1 MRRFLLA
8 LVVFAPVVFAPVVL
22 APVLLALPALAAAA
36 PARLP
41 DQPSKESVLSW
52 INTYRLHPDP
62 ERLPVA
68 VRAMSR
74 LGLITDPET
83 SGVYV
88 GFIAGVIANNPD
100 KADALIARMFPLPA
114 EHHWAI
120 VRAIAFSDRP
130 DWRILMQRV
139 AGRMPERHVMMDRY
153 LAGKL
158 PRLDQ
163 APIEKDETWGEKVRT
178 QFSLAK
184 YFSKPKKDISFAL
197 TPDLLD
203 TLWGYYF
210 ATGNDRPLSRI
221 VLMLRW
227 SKERDVVEKL
237 TLGSMAKY
245 TLAIN
250 ASRNSDLLATLKR
263 AATQDQPDGVK
274 PVLADVIEAAEA
286 VDTAKLRNEAL
297 AAIEELKRRGPG
309 SRRDLSL
316 WGQVGEGALAIGCI
330 AAAVAGQVEF
340 GIPCV
345 IGGAATS
352 AALRMWDGPK

>member
-8 LVVFAPVVFAPVVL
+8 LVI
-22 APVLLALPALAAAA
+22 LALPALAAAA
-36 PARLP
+36 PIRLP
-41 DQPSKESVLSW
+41 DQPSKESILGW
-52 INTYRLHPDP
+52 MNTYRLHPEPD
-62 ERLPVA
+62 RLPVA

-74 LGLITDPET
+74 LGLLTDPEG

-88 GFIAGVIANNPD
+88 GFIAGVIAANPD
-100 KADALIARMFPLPA
+100 RADALIARMFPLPA

-120 VRAIAFSDRP
+120 VRAIAFSDRA
-130 DWRILMQRV
+130 DWRLLMQRV
-139 AGRMPERHVMMDRY
+139 AARMPERHVMMDRY

-158 PRLDQ
+158 PRLEE
-163 APIEKDETWGEKVRT
+163 APIEKDESWGERMRA
-178 QFSLAK
+178 QFSLAH
-184 YFSKPKKDISFAL
+184 YFSKSKPKRDNSLAL

-210 ATGNDRPLSRI
+210 ASGNYRPLARI
-221 VLMLRW
+221 ILMLRW
-227 SKERDVVEKL
+227 AKERDAVEKL

-250 ASRNSDLLATLKR
+250 ASRNSDLLAKLKW
-263 AATQDQPDGVK
+263 AATQEQPEGVK
-274 PVLADVIEAAEA
+274 PVLAEVIDAAEA
-286 VDTAKLRNEAL
+286 VDTGKLRSDAL

-316 WGQVGEGALAIGCI
+316 WGQVGEGALAIGCV
-330 AAAVAGQVEF
+330 AAAVAGQIEL

-352 AALRMWDGPK
+352 AALRLWDGQK

>member
-1 MRRFLLA
+1 MRRFLFA
-8 LVVFAPVVFAPVVL
+8 LVVA
-22 APVLLALPALAAAA
+22 ALPALAAGA

-41 DQPSKESVLSW
+41 DQPAKESILSW

-62 ERLPVA
+62 DRLPVA

-74 LGLITDPET
+74 LGLIADPEN

-88 GFIAGVIANNPD
+88 GFIAGVIAANPD

-130 DWRILMQRV
+130 DWRLLMQRV
-139 AGRMPERHVMMDRY
+139 GARMPERHVMMDRY

-158 PRLDQ
+158 PRPED
-163 APIEKDETWGEKVRT
+163 APIEKDETWGEKMRA
-178 QFSLAK
+178 QLSLAK
-184 YFSKPKKDISFAL
+184 YFSKPPKDRSFAL

-210 ATGNDRPLSRI
+210 ATGNQRQLSRI

-227 SKERDVVEKL
+227 SKERDAVEKL

-250 ASRNSDLLATLKR
+250 ASRSSDLLAKLKW
-263 AATQDQPDGVK
+263 AATQEQPDGVK
-274 PVLADVIEAAEA
+274 PVLAEVIDSAET
-286 VDTAKLRNEAL
+286 VDTGRLRSDAL

-309 SRRDLSL
+309 SRRDASL
-316 WGQVGEGALAIGCI
+316 WAQVGEGALAVGCI

-345 IGGAATS
+345 VGGAATS
-352 AALRMWDGPK
+352 AALRIWDGQK

>member
-1 MRRFLLA
+1 MRRFLFA
-8 LVVFAPVVFAPVVL
+8 LVVA
-22 APVLLALPALAAAA
+22 ALPALAAGA

-41 DQPSKESVLSW
+41 DQPTKESILGW

-62 ERLPVA
+62 DRLPVA

-74 LGLITDPET
+74 LGLITDPES

-88 GFIAGVIANNPD
+88 GFIAGVIAANPD
-100 KADALIARMFPLPA
+100 KADALIAKMFPLPA

-130 DWRILMQRV
+130 DWRLMMQRV
-139 AGRMPERHVMMDRY
+139 GARMPERHVMMDRY

-158 PRLDQ
+158 PRPET
-163 APIEKDETWGEKVRT
+163 APIEKDETWGEKMRA

-184 YFSKPKKDISFAL
+184 YFSKPPKDNSFAL

-210 ATGNDRPLSRI
+210 ATGNQRPLARI
-221 VLMLRW
+221 ILMLRW
-227 SKERDVVEKL
+227 SKERDVIEKL

-250 ASRNSDLLATLKR
+250 ASRSTDLLAKLKW
-263 AATQDQPDGVK
+263 AATQDQPEGVK
-274 PVLADVIEAAEA
+274 PVLAEVIDAAEA
-286 VDTAKLRNEAL
+286 VDTGKLRSDAL
-297 AAIEELKRRGPG
+297 ASIEELKRRGPG
-309 SRRDLSL
+309 SRRDASL
-316 WGQVGEGALAIGCI
+316 WTQVGEGALAVGCI

-345 IGGAATS
+345 VGGAATS
-352 AALRMWDGPK
+352 AALRIWDGQK

>member
-8 LVVFAPVVFAPVVL
+8 LVVA
-22 APVLLALPALAAAA
+22 ALPALAAGA

-41 DQPSKESVLSW
+41 DQPAKESILSW

-62 ERLPVA
+62 DRLPVA

-74 LGLITDPET
+74 LGLITDPES

-88 GFIAGVIANNPD
+88 GFIAGVIAANPE
-100 KADALIARMFPLPA
+100 KADALIAKMFPLPA

-120 VRAIAFSDRP
+120 VRAIAFSDRS
-130 DWRILMQRV
+130 DWRLLMQRV
-139 AGRMPERHVMMDRY
+139 GARMPERHVMMDRY

-158 PRLDQ
+158 PRPEN
-163 APIEKDETWGEKVRT
+163 APIEKDETWGEKMRA

-184 YFSKPKKDISFAL
+184 YFSKPPKDNSFAL

-210 ATGNDRPLSRI
+210 ATGNQRQLSRI
-221 VLMLRW
+221 ILMLRW
-227 SKERDVVEKL
+227 AKERDVVEKL

-250 ASRNSDLLATLKR
+250 ASRSTDLLAKLKW
-263 AATQDQPDGVK
+263 AATQEQPEGVK
-274 PVLADVIEAAEA
+274 PVLTEVIDAAET
-286 VDTAKLRNEAL
+286 VDTGRLRSDAL

-309 SRRDLSL
+309 SRRDASL
-316 WGQVGEGALAIGCI
+316 WAQVGEGALAVGCI

-345 IGGAATS
+345 VGGAATS
-352 AALRMWDGPK
+352 AALRIWDSPK

>member
-1 MRRFLLA
+1 
-8 LVVFAPVVFAPVVL
+8 
-22 APVLLALPALAAAA
+22 LPAFAGLVLPLSAAAA

-41 DQPSKESVLSW
+41 DQSSKEGILGW
-52 INTYRLHPDP
+52 MNAYRHHPDP
-62 ERLPVA
+62 DRLPGV
-68 VRAMSR
+68 VRGMSR
-74 LGLITDPET
+74 LGLITDPES

-88 GFIAGVIANNPD
+88 GFIAGVIATNPD
-100 KADALIARMFPLPA
+100 KADALVAKMFPLPV

-139 AGRMPERHVMMDRY
+139 GGRMPERHVMMDRN

-158 PRLDQ
+158 PRLGD
-163 APIEKDETWGEKVRT
+163 APIEKDETWGEKVRG
-178 QFSLAK
+178 QLSLAK
-184 YFSKPKKDISFAL
+184 YFAKPKKDDSFAL
-197 TPDLLD
+197 SPDLLD

-210 ATGNDRPLSRI
+210 ATGSYRPLSRI

-237 TLGSMAKY
+237 TLGSMSKY

-250 ASRNSDLLATLKR
+250 ASRNADMLATLKW
-263 AATQDQPDGVK
+263 AATQEGPAGVK

-309 SRRDLSL
+309 YRRDVSL

-345 IGGAATS
+345 VGGAATS
-352 AALRMWDGPK
+352 AALRMWDGQK

>member
-1 MRRFLLA
+1 MRRFLFA
-8 LVVFAPVVFAPVVL
+8 LVVV
-22 APVLLALPALAAAA
+22 ALPAAHAAGA

-41 DQPSKESVLSW
+41 DQPTKESILGW
-52 INTYRLHPDP
+52 MNTYRLHPDP
-62 ERLPVA
+62 DRLPTA

-74 LGLITDPET
+74 LGLITDPEG

-88 GFIAGVIANNPD
+88 GFIAGVIAANPD
-100 KADALIARMFPLPA
+100 KADALIAKMFPLPA

-120 VRAIAFSDRP
+120 VRAIAFSNRP

-139 AGRMPERHVMMDRY
+139 AARMPERHVMMDRY

-158 PRLDQ
+158 PRPED
-163 APIEKDETWGEKVRT
+163 APIEKDETWGEKMRA
-178 QFSLAK
+178 QLSLAK
-184 YFSKPKKDISFAL
+184 YFSKPPKDTAFAL

-210 ATGNDRPLSRI
+210 ATGNERPLARI
-221 VLMLRW
+221 ILMLRW
-227 SKERDVVEKL
+227 SKERDAIEKL

-250 ASRNSDLLATLKR
+250 ASRSSDLLAKLKR
-263 AATQDQPDGVK
+263 AATQEQPEGVK
-274 PVLADVIEAAEA
+274 PVLAEVIDAAEA
-286 VDTAKLRNEAL
+286 VDTGKLRSEAL
-297 AAIEELKRRGPG
+297 AAIEDLKRRGPG
-309 SRRDLSL
+309 SRRDVSL

-330 AAAVAGQVEF
+330 AAAVAGQVEL

-345 IGGAATS
+345 VGGAATS
-352 AALRMWDGPK
+352 AALRLWDGQK

>member
-8 LVVFAPVVFAPVVL
+8 LVVV
-22 APVLLALPALAAAA
+22 ALPALAAAA
-36 PARLP
+36 PIRLP
-41 DQPSKESVLSW
+41 DQPSKESILGW
-52 INTYRLHPDP
+52 MNTYRLHPDP
-62 ERLPVA
+62 DRLPVA

-74 LGLITDPET
+74 LGLIADPEG

-88 GFIAGVIANNPD
+88 GFIAGVIAANPD
-100 KADALIARMFPLPA
+100 RADALIARMFPLPA
-114 EHHWAI
+114 EHHWAV

-130 DWRILMQRV
+130 DWRLLMQRV
-139 AGRMPERHVMMDRY
+139 AARMPERHGMMDRY

-158 PRLDQ
+158 PRLEE
-163 APIEKDETWGEKVRT
+163 APIEKDQTWGERMRA
-178 QFSLAK
+178 QFSLAH
-184 YFSKPKKDISFAL
+184 YFSKPKKDTSLAL

-221 VLMLRW
+221 ILMLRW
-227 SKERDVVEKL
+227 AKERDVVEKL

-250 ASRNSDLLATLKR
+250 ASRNSDLLAKLKW
-263 AATQDQPDGVK
+263 AATQEQPDGVK
-274 PVLADVIEAAEA
+274 PMLAEVIDAAEA
-286 VDTAKLRNEAL
+286 VDTGKLRADAL
-297 AAIEELKRRGPG
+297 AAIEDLKRRGPG
-309 SRRDLSL
+309 SRRDLSI
-316 WGQVGEGALAIGCI
+316 WGQVGEGALAIGCV
-330 AAAVAGQVEF
+330 AAAVAGQIEL

-352 AALRMWDGPK
+352 AALRLWDGQK

>member
-1 MRRFLLA
+1 MRRLLLA
-8 LVVFAPVVFAPVVL
+8 FVALPAFVI
-22 APVLLALPALAAAA
+22 LALPLCAAAA

-41 DQPSKESVLSW
+41 DQSSKEGILGW
-52 INTYRLHPDP
+52 MNTYRLHPDP
-62 ERLPVA
+62 DRLPGA
-68 VRAMSR
+68 VRGMSR
-74 LGLITDPET
+74 LGLLADPEA

-88 GFIAGVIANNPD
+88 GFIAGVIATNPD
-100 KADALIARMFPLPA
+100 KADALIAKMFPLPA

-120 VRAIAFSDRP
+120 VRAIAFSTRP

-139 AGRMPERHVMMDRY
+139 ADRMPERHVMMDRY

-158 PRLDQ
+158 PRLDE
-163 APIEKDETWGEKVRT
+163 APIEKDETWGEKARA

-184 YFSKPKKDISFAL
+184 YFAKPKKDVSFAL

-210 ATGNDRPLSRI
+210 ATGSYRPLSRI
-221 VLMLRW
+221 VSMLRW
-227 SKERDVVEKL
+227 SKERDAIEKL

-250 ASRNSDLLATLKR
+250 ASRNADLLATLKR
-263 AATQDQPDGVK
+263 AATQEQPEGVK

-309 SRRDLSL
+309 SRRDVSL

-330 AAAVAGQVEF
+330 AAAVAGQVEI
-340 GIPCV
+340 GLPCV

-352 AALRMWDGPK
+352 AALRMWDGQK